1 MNSQLFSDTCCKLIR
16 LFPKLPH
23 DTEVGSDHIENT
35 IYLVWVLYSWSG
47 SLIKIINYSP
57 ASYAQILVGKNFV

>member
-1 MNSQLFSDTCCKLIR
+1 MGF
-16 LFPKLPH
+16 
-23 DTEVGSDHIENT
+23 V
-35 IYLVWVLYSWSG
+35 VVVG